1 MMGRKF
7 LGYAISVYRNYY
19 TVRSKG
25 DTNVEILTNKSINK
39 PEFVAEP
46 EPRMI
51 RWSEEQE
58 KVLGHVRRGHSV
70 FITGGAGTGKTF
82 LLEHIIKMLK
92 ESYGESRVFATAP
105 THIAA
110 FRLGGQTLHSFSGM
124 GVNNDNYYDDLSCVV
139 GDEEAWRRWR
149 MAAVLVIDEINMVE
163 GFFFRRLEC
172 LARDVRQSDEAWG
185 GIQVIASGDFLLL
198 PPIPKEVLGKRFY
211 DFAFESSWEKSFD
224 IQIELTKNYR
234 QSEERF
240 TKLLENIRRAKM
252 DSEDLH
258 LLEQRASASA
268 SAELDPSV
276 VYLYPRIQDAVDVNW
291 EIVESLPEEKVE
303 YEALGRGK
311 GHYHIKKRG
320 NPKYFWKKKQSRL
333 GLSDDLLVLCKG
345 ARVMLVENLDVSNQ
359 LVNGATGI
367 VTGFMKNDGRC
378 HIGKLN
384 PDKLLPIVKFD
395 SSGLEAVIQPI
406 TKCMMHQKKVKTLS
420 SKRQLPLTLAWGR
433 LIHKCQGMSFDRVH
447 VGLTSRVCEYGMVYA
462 AISRVTTLDGLHLS
476 GFQPSKV
483 KAHPRALEFYEHFR
497 QHQQEREAA
506 GDTIVVADKNKQNL
520 LSVSTSDWEKA
531 IVEYKELRKKE
542 FKTFEY
548 WDSDGSDE
556 SGKQKVIT

>member
-1 MMGRKF
+1 MGRKF
-7 LGYAISVYRNYY
+7 LGYAISLYRNYHK
-19 TVRSKG
+19 VRSKG
-25 DTNVEILTNKSINK
+25 GTNVEILTNKNINK
-39 PEFVAEP
+39 PEFVG
-46 EPRMI
+46 EPRNI

-58 KVLGHVRRGHSV
+58 KVLDHVRRGHSV

-124 GVNNDNYYDDLSCVV
+124 GFSNDNYHDDLKKVLH
-139 GDEEAWRRWR
+139 DEEAWRRWR
-149 MAAVLVIDEINMVE
+149 MAAVLVIDEINMVDWY
-163 GFFFRRLEC
+163 FFSRLQWIAKEI
-172 LARDVRQSDEAWG
+172 RQSDEAWG
-185 GIQVIASGDFLLL
+185 GIQVIVSGDFLLL
-198 PPIPKEVLGKRFY
+198 PPIPKEVLGFRFY
-211 DFAFESSWEKSFD
+211 DFAFEVRWDENFD
-224 IQIELTKNYR
+224 IQIELTKNFR

-240 TKLLENIRRAKM
+240 IKLLENIRRGKM

-258 LLEQRASASA
+258 LLEQKQTASASA
-268 SAELDPSV
+268 SAELDPSM
-276 VYLYPRIQDAVDVNW
+276 VYLYPRVRDAVDMNW
-291 EIVESLPEEKVE
+291 EIVDSLPEEKVE
-303 YEALGRGK
+303 YGCRKRGK
-311 GHYHIKKRG
+311 GHYHIKEKRG
-320 NPKYFWKKKQSRL
+320 NPKYLWKKKPSRL

-345 ARVMLVENLDVSNQ
+345 ARVMLVETLDVSNQ

-378 HIGKLN
+378 HIDELN

-395 SSGLEAVIQPI
+395 SSGVEAVIQPI

-483 KAHPRALEFYEHFR
+483 KAHPEALDFYERFR
-497 QHQQEREAA
+497 QHQLER
-506 GDTIVVADKNKQNL
+506 DTVVVADKTKQMNL

-531 IVEYKELRKKE
+531 IVEYR
-542 FKTFEY
+542 
-548 WDSDGSDE
+548 
-556 SGKQKVIT
+556 QKVSK